1 MPGPKEY
8 CLENQTGRAQQKLQ
22 KMQPEEEIKMKL
34 TNFSRRAFTG
44 ILTSAAMIGVLG
56 VGAAMADTLDN
67 IKARGKVVIGIQGDN
82 PPFGFLDSTGKNDGY
97 DADLAAL
104 FAKSLGVELELVIVT
119 NQNRI
124 AALQAGKVDALFATL
139 GISAERAKSLQ
150 YSIPYAEDS
159 MPLIAAKDAGIA
171 DVAAMNGLTIGVP
184 KGSSQENLIP
194 ELAPGAKMLSFDDD
208 SANIQALL
216 SGQVDA
222 VAANQFAI
230 GRIEENAP
238 GKFAVKLVLA
248 TNYKGVGTVL
258 GDVEINATVNAF
270 LEGVKA
276 DGTMETLYQKWFNL
290 GQPKFEAPVEGVSFT
305 VK

>member
-1 MPGPKEY
+1 MV
-8 CLENQTGRAQQKLQ
+8 CLINFEQKRAANAANIQRGGKLMTLG
-22 KMQPEEEIKMKL
+22 KF
-34 TNFSRRAFTG
+34 TRRS
-44 ILTSAAMIGVLG
+44 IMSAVASIALMGAVG
-56 VGAAMADTLDN
+56 VGAATADTLDN
-67 IKARGKVVIGIQGDN
+67 IKERGKVVIGIQGDN

-97 DADLAAL
+97 DAELSAL
-104 FAKSLGVELELVIVT
+104 FAEYLGVELELVIVT

-124 AALQAGKVDALFATL
+124 AGLQVGKVDALFATL

-159 MPLIAAKDAGIA
+159 MPLIAGVDTIVDSIEDMG
-171 DVAAMNGLTIGVP
+171 GLTIGVP
-184 KGSSQENLIP
+184 KGSAQENLIP
-194 ELAPGAKMLSFDDD
+194 TLAPSATMLSFDDD

-222 VAANQFAI
+222 IAANQFAI
-230 GRIEENAP
+230 ARIEENVP
-238 GKFAVKLVLA
+238 GKFAEKLVLA

-258 GDVEINATVNAF
+258 EDKVINETVNAF
-270 LEGVKA
+270 LESVKA
-276 DGTMETLYQKWFNL
+276 DGTMDTLYQKWFKI

>member
-1 MPGPKEY
+1 
-8 CLENQTGRAQQKLQ
+8 
-22 KMQPEEEIKMKL
+22 MKFGEL
-34 TNFSRRAFTG
+34 TRRSFTG
-44 ILTSAAMIGVLG
+44 ILSTAAMIGVLG
-56 VGAAMADTLDN
+56 AGAAVADTLDN
-67 IKARGKVVIGIQGDN
+67 IKERGKVIIGIQGDN
-82 PPFGFLDSTGKNDGY
+82 PPFGFLDSTGQNDGY
-97 DADLAAL
+97 DAKLSAL
-104 FAKSLGVELELVIVT
+104 FAEHLGVELELVIVT

-159 MPLIAAKDAGIA
+159 MPLIAAVDLEVAG
-171 DVAAMNGLTIGVP
+171 VTAMDSLTIGVP

-194 ELAPGAKMLSFDDD
+194 ELAPNANMLSFDDD

-222 VAANQFAI
+222 IAANQFAI

-238 GKFAVKLVLA
+238 GKFSEKLILA

-258 GDVEINATVNAF
+258 GDSEINATVNAF
-270 LEGVKA
+270 LESVKA
-276 DGTMETLYQKWFNL
+276 DGSMDALYQEWFGL

>member
-1 MPGPKEY
+1 MVG
-8 CLENQTGRAQQKLQ
+8 A
-22 KMQPEEEIKMKL
+22 
-34 TNFSRRAFTG
+34 
-44 ILTSAAMIGVLG
+44 LG
-56 VGAAMADTLDN
+56 SSAAMADTLDN
-67 IKARGKVVIGIQGDN
+67 IMSRGKVVIGIQGDN

-97 DADLAAL
+97 DADLSKL
-104 FAKSLGVELELVIVT
+104 FAEHLGVDLELVIVT

-124 AALQAGKVDALFATL
+124 AGLQAGKVDALFATL

-159 MPLIAAKDAGIA
+159 MPLIAPIGTN
-171 DVAAMNGLTIGVP
+171 VASTEDMNSLTIGVP
-184 KGSSQENLIP
+184 KGSSQENLVP
-194 ELAPGAKMLSFDDD
+194 AVAPNATMLSFDDD

-222 VAANQFAI
+222 IAANQFAL

-238 GKFAVKLVLA
+238 GKFAEKLILA

-258 GDVEINATVNAF
+258 GDKEINMKVNAF
-270 LEGVKA
+270 LEGLKS
-276 DGTMETLYQKWFNL
+276 DGTMETLYQKWFDI

-305 VK
+305 VE